1 MMRIS
6 TNMIYDQGLR
16 SMSQNTSDLLNT
28 QAQLSSGKRVTTP
41 SDDPIAAAQAVAV
54 SQDNSMNTQ
63 YGANRAAATTQ
74 LQLEDSTFG
83 SIINSLQHVM
93 SQIAAA
99 GNATLNDTDRAT
111 IASDLQSSFQQ
122 LLSLANTTDANGQ
135 YLFSGYMGNSAAY
148 VASPTGASYGG
159 DMGVRNVQVSPNRQ
173 IAINDPGST
182 IFEGIQ
188 ASTASTLISGTAANQ
203 GAATYSTVSTTD
215 VTNAGANHQ
224 YQISFAIDNT
234 TTPPT
239 TNYTVKD
246 QTDVTV
252 PDVTG
257 AYTAGQPIKFGGKSV
272 TFSGAPATGD
282 TYTVQP
288 ANKAST
294 NLFDNLQALIS
305 TLKTPTIGTNG
316 TGQANLSN
324 ALTTFG
330 QQFSNTYDN
339 VTTIR
344 TTTGSRMNELTS
356 LNNIGDSNSLNYQ
369 SQLGDLLDV
378 DWNSAAT
385 KFQQLQTALQA
396 SQQSF
401 LQTQKLSLF
410 ALL

>member
-1 MMRIS
+1 MRIS
-6 TNMIYDQGLR
+6 TSMIYDQGMR
-16 SMSQNTSDLLNT
+16 SMSQNTSDLLNV

-41 SDDPIAAAQAVAV
+41 SDDPIASAQAVAV
-54 SQDNSMNTQ
+54 SQDNDMNTQ
-63 YGANRAAATTQ
+63 YASNRQAATTQ

-83 SIINSLQHVM
+83 NVINALQHVM
-93 SQIAAA
+93 SQVVSA
-99 GNATLNDTDRAT
+99 GDASLNDNDRAT
-111 IASDLQSSFQQ
+111 IATDLQSSFQQ

-135 YLFSGYMGNSAAY
+135 YLFSGYKGNTAAY
-148 VASPTGASYGG
+148 MASATGASYTG
-159 DMGVRNVQVSPNRQ
+159 DSGVRYVQVSPNRQ
-173 IAINDPGST
+173 VAINDVGSSV
-182 IFEGIQ
+182 FEGVQ
-188 ASTASTLISGTAANQ
+188 SGTSGTLISGNAANQ
-203 GAATYSTVSTTD
+203 GTATYSTVSTTN
-215 VTNAGANHQ
+215 VAAAGADHQ

-246 QTDVTV
+246 QTDTTV

-257 AYTAGQPIKFGGKSV
+257 VYTAGQPISFGGKAV

-288 ANKAST
+288 AATGST
-294 NLFDNLQALIS
+294 NMFDNLQSLIN
-305 TLKTPTIGTNG
+305 TLKTPISSTNG
-316 TGQANLSN
+316 TGQANLDN

-330 QQFSNTYDN
+330 QMFSNTYDN

-344 TTTGSRMNELTS
+344 TTTGSRMNELS
-356 LNNIGDSNSLNYQ
+356 ALNNVGDTNSLNYQ

-378 DWNSAAT
+378 DWNSSVT
-385 KFQQLQTALQA
+385 KFSQLQAALQA

-410 ALL
+410 SLL

>member
-1 MMRIS
+1 MRIS
-6 TNMIYDQGLR
+6 TNMIFDQGLR

-28 QAQLSSGKRVTTP
+28 QAQLSSGQRVTTP
-41 SDDPIAAAQAVAV
+41 SDDPIASAQAVAV
-54 SQDNSMNTQ
+54 SQAKDMNTQ
-63 YGANRAAATTQ
+63 YSANRASATTQ

-83 SIINSLQHVM
+83 SIVNSLQHVM
-93 SQIAAA
+93 SQIVSA
-99 GNATLNDTDRAT
+99 GNSSLNNNDRAT
-111 IASDLQSSFQQ
+111 IATDLQSSFQQ

-148 VASPTGASYGG
+148 VASSTGASYAG
-159 DMGVRNVQVSPNRQ
+159 DSGVRYVQVGPNRQ
-173 IAINDPGST
+173 IAINDIGSN

-188 ASTASTLISGTAANQ
+188 VGTAGTTINGNSANQ
-203 GAATYSTVSTTD
+203 GTATYSTVSTTD

-224 YQISFAIDNT
+224 YQISFAVDST

-239 TNYTVKD
+239 TTYTVKD
-246 QTDVTV
+246 QTDTTAA
-252 PDVTG
+252 DVTG
-257 AYTAGQPIKFGGKSV
+257 TYTAGQPIKFGGKSV

-282 TYTVQP
+282 TYSVQP
-288 ANKAST
+288 ASKGGT
-294 NLFDNLQALIS
+294 NMFDNLQALIN
-305 TLKTPTIGTNG
+305 TLKTPVDGTSG
-316 TGQANLSN
+316 AGQANLSN

-330 QQFSNTYDN
+330 QMFSNTYDN
-339 VTTIR
+339 VTTVR
-344 TTTGSRMNELTS
+344 TTTGSRMNEIST
-356 LNNIGDSNSLNYQ
+356 LNNIGDSNSLAYT

-385 KFQQLQTALQA
+385 KFAQLQAALQA

>member
-1 MMRIS
+1 MRIS
-6 TNMIYDQGLR
+6 TNMIYDQGMR
-16 SMSQNTSDLLNT
+16 SMSQNTSDLLNV

-41 SDDPIAAAQAVAV
+41 SDDPIASAQAVAV
-54 SQDNSMNTQ
+54 SQDNAMNTQ
-63 YGANRAAATTQ
+63 YAANRQSATTQ

-83 SIINSLQHVM
+83 SVINALQHVM
-93 SQIAAA
+93 SQVVSA
-99 GNATLNDTDRAT
+99 GDASLNDKDRST

-135 YLFSGYMGNSAAY
+135 YLFSGFKGNTAAY
-148 VASPTGASYGG
+148 MTSATGASYTG
-159 DMGVRNVQVSPNRQ
+159 DSGVRYVQVSPNRQ
-173 IAINDPGST
+173 IAINDVGSSV
-182 IFEGIQ
+182 FESVQSGT
-188 ASTASTLISGTAANQ
+188 SGTLISGNAANQ
-203 GAATYSTVSTTD
+203 GTATYSTVSTTN
-215 VTNAGANHQ
+215 VAAAGANHQ

-246 QTDVTV
+246 QTDTTV

-257 AYTAGQPIKFGGKSV
+257 VYTAGQPISFGGKAV

-288 ANKAST
+288 ATMGST
-294 NLFDNLQALIS
+294 NMFDNLQALIN
-305 TLKTPTIGTNG
+305 TLKTPVSSTNG
-316 TGQANLSN
+316 TGQANLDN

-330 QQFSNTYDN
+330 QMFSNTYDN

-344 TTTGSRMNELTS
+344 TTTGSRMNELS
-356 LNNIGDSNSLNYQ
+356 ALNNIGDTNSLNYQ

-378 DWNSAAT
+378 DWNSSVT
-385 KFQQLQTALQA
+385 KFSQLQAALQA

-410 ALL
+410 SLL

>member
-1 MMRIS
+1 MRIS
-6 TNMIYDQGLR
+6 TSMIYDQGMR
-16 SMSQNTSDLLNT
+16 SMSQNTSDLLNV

-41 SDDPIAAAQAVAV
+41 SDDPIASAQAVAV
-54 SQDNSMNTQ
+54 SQDNAMNTQ
-63 YGANRAAATTQ
+63 YASNRQAATTQ

-83 SIINSLQHVM
+83 NVINALQHVM
-93 SQIAAA
+93 SQVVSA
-99 GNATLNDTDRAT
+99 GDASLNDNDRST
-111 IASDLQSSFQQ
+111 IATDLQSSFQQ

-135 YLFSGYMGNSAAY
+135 YLFSGFKGNSAAY
-148 VASPTGASYGG
+148 MASATGASYAG
-159 DMGVRNVQVSPNRQ
+159 DSGVRYVQVSPNRQ
-173 IAINDPGST
+173 IAINDVGSSV
-182 IFEGIQ
+182 FEGVQ
-188 ASTASTLISGTAANQ
+188 SGTSGTLISGNAANQ
-203 GAATYSTVSTTD
+203 GTATYSPVSTTN
-215 VTNAGANHQ
+215 VAAAGADHQ

-246 QTDVTV
+246 QTDTTV

-257 AYTAGQPIKFGGKSV
+257 AYTAGQPISFGGKSV

-288 ANKAST
+288 AATGGT
-294 NLFDNLQALIS
+294 NMFDNLQALIN
-305 TLKTPTIGTNG
+305 TLKTPISSTNG
-316 TGQANLSN
+316 AGQANLDN
-324 ALTTFG
+324 ALTTFS
-330 QQFSNTYDN
+330 QKFSNTYDN

-344 TTTGSRMNELTS
+344 TTTGSRMNELS
-356 LNNIGDSNSLNYQ
+356 ALNNIGDSNSLNYQ

-385 KFQQLQTALQA
+385 KFSQLQAALQA

-410 ALL
+410 SLL

>member
-1 MMRIS
+1 MRIS
-6 TNMIYDQGLR
+6 TSMIYDQGLR
-16 SMSQNTSDLLNT
+16 AMSRNSSDMLNA
-28 QAQLSSGKRVTTP
+28 QLQLSSGTRVTTP
-41 SDDPIAAAQAVAV
+41 SDDPIASAQAVAI
-54 SQDNSMNTQ
+54 SQDADMNKQ
-63 YGANRAAATTQ
+63 YAANRASATTQ

-99 GNATLNDTDRAT
+99 GNASLNDNDRAT
-111 IASDLQSSFQQ
+111 IATDLQSSFQQ

-135 YLFSGYMGNSAAY
+135 YLFSGYKGNAAAY
-148 VASPTGASYGG
+148 VTTPTGASYGG
-159 DMGVRNVQVSPNRQ
+159 DGGVRYVQVSPNRQ
-173 IAINDPGST
+173 IAINDVGSSV
-182 IFEGIQ
+182 FEGIQ
-188 ASTASTLISGTAANQ
+188 ASTASTLISGSMSNQ
-203 GAATYSTVSTTD
+203 GTATYSTVSTTD
-215 VTNAGANHQ
+215 VTNPGANHQ

-239 TNYTVKD
+239 TNYTIKD
-246 QTDVTV
+246 QTDTTV

-257 AYTAGQPIKFGGKSV
+257 TYTAGQAIAFGGKSV
-272 TFSGAPATGD
+272 TFSGVPATGD

-294 NLFDNLQALIS
+294 NVFDNLQSLIN
-305 TLKTPTIGTNG
+305 TLKTPTTGTNG

-330 QQFSNTYDN
+330 QMFSNTYDN

-356 LNNIGDSNSLNYQ
+356 LNNIGDSNALNYQ

-378 DWNSAAT
+378 DWYAT
-385 KFQQLQTALQA
+385 ASKFAQLQTALQA